1 MGRKMGSSEARIVEL
16 ARAFREIVERADL
29 HGLLFQHLELCER
42 RAWFHLNR
50 INYAHLEERM
60 SLGAVSHELHKT
72 RDRSVEGLIGIAP
85 DRIDWE
91 SRRVIE
97 AKGSAGA
104 REAVSRQTRFY
115 ALMLSAATGQSWSA
129 GNEIIGKKKMLEV
142 SLSAEDAEEML
153 LMAHQLEYLNHEDT
167 APVAHRKPI
176 CASCSYRFL
185 CGYT

>member
-1 MGRKMGSSEARIVEL
+1 MGYSDTLIVDL
-16 ARAFREIVERADL
+16 ARRFREVVVRADL

-42 RAWFHLNR
+42 RAWLHLNR

-60 SLGAVSHELHKT
+60 RLGSVSHDLHKT

-91 SRRVIE
+91 GKRVIE
-97 AKGSAGA
+97 AKGTAGA

-115 ALMLSAATGQSWSA
+115 ALMLSAATGEVWSA

-142 SLSAEDAEEML
+142 SLTPGDTEEMVR
-153 LMAHQLEYLNHEDT
+153 MAHQLEDLAGAGS
-167 APVAHRKPI
+167 APAAEAV
-176 CASCSYRFL
+176 
-185 CGYT
+185 

>member
-1 MGRKMGSSEARIVEL
+1 MRSSEALIVDL
-16 ARAFREIVERADL
+16 ARRFREVVERADL

-60 SLGAVSHELHKT
+60 RLGSVSHDLHKA

-91 SRRVIE
+91 GKRVIE
-97 AKGSAGA
+97 SKGTAGA

-115 ALMLSAATGQSWSA
+115 ALMLSAATGQIWSA

-142 SLSAEDAEEML
+142 SLTQRDVEEMVR
-153 LMAHQLEYLNHEDT
+153 MAHQLEDLARAEIAPT
-167 APVAHRKPI
+167 AECKPI
-176 CASCSYRFL
+176 CARCSYRFL

>member
-1 MGRKMGSSEARIVEL
+1 MGSSEARIVGL
-16 ARAFREIVERADL
+16 ARTFREIVERADL

-60 SLGAVSHELHKT
+60 SLGTVSHELHKT

-85 DRIDWE
+85 DRIDWGA
-91 SRRVIE
+91 RRVIE
-97 AKGSAGA
+97 AKGTAGA

-115 ALMLSAATGQSWSA
+115 ALMLSAATGEIWFA

-142 SLSAEDAEEML
+142 SLTVKDAEGMVL
-153 LMAHQLEYLNHEDT
+153 AAGKLEDLSGQD
-167 APVAHRKPI
+167 APPVASRKPI

>member
-1 MGRKMGSSEARIVEL
+1 MEIARS
-16 ARAFREIVERADL
+16 FREIVERADL
-29 HGLLFQHLELCER
+29 HGLLFQHLDLCER

-60 SLGAVSHELHKT
+60 SLGSVSHELHKT

-85 DRIDWE
+85 DRIEWGA
-91 SRRVIE
+91 RLVVE
-97 AKGSAGA
+97 AKGTAGA

-115 ALMLSAATGQSWSA
+115 ALMLSAATGQAWSA
-129 GNEIIGKKKMLEV
+129 ANEIIGKKKMLEV
-142 SLSAEDAEEML
+142 SLTAKDAEEML
-153 LMAHQLEYLNHEDT
+153 LMAGQLEDLNLQD
-167 APVAHRKPI
+167 APPVASRKPI

>member
-1 MGRKMGSSEARIVEL
+1 MGSCEARILEL
-16 ARAFREIVERADL
+16 ARTFQDVVERADL
-29 HGLLFQHLELCER
+29 HGLLFQHLDLCER

-60 SLGAVSHELHKT
+60 SLGTVSHELHKT

-115 ALMLSAATGQSWSA
+115 ALMLSAATGQAWSA
-129 GNEIIGKKKMLEV
+129 RNEIIGKKKMLEV
-142 SLSAEDAEEML
+142 SVTPNDAEDMVR
-153 LMAHQLEYLNHEDT
+153 MAHHLEGLSNKETPPMAD
-167 APVAHRKPI
+167 RKPI